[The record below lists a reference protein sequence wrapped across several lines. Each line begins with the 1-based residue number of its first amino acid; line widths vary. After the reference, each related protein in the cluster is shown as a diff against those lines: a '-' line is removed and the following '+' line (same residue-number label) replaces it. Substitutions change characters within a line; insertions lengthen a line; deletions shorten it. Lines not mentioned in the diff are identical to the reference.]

1 MNRLVE
7 KITAIVEKLPNLKL
21 LILFGSRARGEHRQY
36 EAILSQTNYR
46 LVKRSEL
53 PEGATLLSSVWQMK
67 RKRKP

>member
-21 LILFGSRARGEHRQY
+21 LILFGSRACGEHRQY

-46 LVKRSEL
+46 LFRVCGKKYGRSIRIENL
-53 PEGATLLSSVWQMK
+53 
-67 RKRKP
+67 RFHR